1 MDTGIPLPEEAPAA
15 RVPGDPVIVDRL
27 PVARVAAAHRRRVAD
42 RVLARPS
49 IAAVLALLVV
59 VAVFGVRVPGLLT
72 LEGLAGVL
80 DAAALLGIGGVA
92 VGLLLVGG
100 HFDLS
105 IGTVTVASAVLTGV
119 LAGPME
125 WGIWPALAVSLAA
138 ALTVGLVNGW
148 LVVRTGLPSFLV
160 TLATALVLQGTT
172 VSALPLVAGG
182 PRITGLDEAP
192 GWSSAAA
199 LFGSTAEV
207 GGGVFRVSLLW
218 WLAGTAGAGWLL
230 WRTRFG
236 NDVLAM
242 GGSRRAAREL
252 GVPVQRTT
260 LTLYALTATAGWLLG
275 TLALV
280 PAASVAATPSL
291 ILAIDFVVVAV
302 IGGCLLTGGYGSMAG
317 AAAGALLYAV
327 ARRGVELA
335 GWDPRWSQALLGVF
349 LLVAL
354 LVGGVVR
361 ARLRAAPRS

>member
-105 IGTVTVASAVLTGV
+105 IGTVTVAGAVLTGV

-230 WRTRFG
+230 
-236 NDVLAM
+236 
-242 GGSRRAAREL
+242 
-252 GVPVQRTT
+252 
-260 LTLYALTATAGWLLG
+260 G

-280 PAASVAATPSL
+280 PVASVAATPSL
-291 ILAIDFVVVAV
+291 ATSVDLVVVAV
-302 IGGCLLTGGYGSMAG
+302 LGGCLLTGGYGSMAG
-317 AAAGALLYAV
+317 AAVGALLYAV
-327 ARRGVELA
+327 ARGGVELS
-335 GWDPRWSQALLGVF
+335 GWDPRWSQVLLGVL

-361 ARLRAAPRS
+361 SRLRAAPRS

>member
-1 MDTGIPLPEEAPAA
+1 VTVDRLPAA
-15 RVPGDPVIVDRL
+15 RVAPP
-27 PVARVAAAHRRRVAD
+27 RRRVLD

-49 IAAVLALLVV
+49 LAAVVGLAVV
-59 VAVFGVRVPGLLT
+59 VVVFGLRAPGLLT
-72 LEGLAGVL
+72 AEGLAGVL

-100 HFDLS
+100 HFDVS
-105 IGTVTVASAVLTGV
+105 IGTVVAGSAVLTGV
-119 LAGPME
+119 LAGPLE

-138 ALTVGLVNGW
+138 ALAVGLVNGW
-148 LVVRTGLPSFLV
+148 LVVTTGLPSFLV

-172 VSALPLVAGG
+172 LSVLPLVAGA

-192 GWSSAAA
+192 GWASASA

-207 GGGVFRVSLLW
+207 GGGVFPVSLLW
-218 WLAGTAGAGWLL
+218 WLAVTALAGWLL

-252 GVPVQRTT
+252 GVPVPRTT
-260 LTLYALTATAGWLLG
+260 VVLYALTATAGWLLG

-280 PAASVAATPSL
+280 PVASVAAAPSL
-291 ILAIDFVVVAV
+291 ATSVDFVVVAV

-317 AAAGALLYAV
+317 AAVGALLYAV
-327 ARRGVELA
+327 ARRGVELS
-335 GWDPRWSQALLGVF
+335 GWDPRWSQALLGVL

-354 LVGGVVR
+354 LVGGAVR

>member
-1 MDTGIPLPEEAPAA
+1 VTVDRLPAA
-15 RVPGDPVIVDRL
+15 RVAPP
-27 PVARVAAAHRRRVAD
+27 RRRVLD

-49 IAAVLALLVV
+49 LAAVVGLAVV
-59 VAVFGVRVPGLLT
+59 VVVFGLRAPGLLT
-72 LEGLAGVL
+72 VEGLAGVL

-100 HFDLS
+100 HFDVS
-105 IGTVTVASAVLTGV
+105 IGTVVAGSAVLTGV
-119 LAGPME
+119 LAGPLE

-138 ALTVGLVNGW
+138 ALAVGLVNGW
-148 LVVRTGLPSFLV
+148 LVVTTGLPSFLV

-172 VSALPLVAGG
+172 LSVLPLVAGA

-192 GWSSAAA
+192 GWASASA

-207 GGGVFRVSLLW
+207 GGGVFPVSLLW
-218 WLAGTAGAGWLL
+218 WLAVTALAGWLL

-252 GVPVQRTT
+252 GVPVPRTT
-260 LTLYALTATAGWLLG
+260 VVLYALTATAGWLLG

-280 PAASVAATPSL
+280 PVASVAAAPSL
-291 ILAIDFVVVAV
+291 ATSVDFVVVAV

-317 AAAGALLYAV
+317 AAVGALLYAV
-327 ARRGVELA
+327 ARRGVELS
-335 GWDPRWSQALLGVF
+335 GWDPRWSQALLGVL

-354 LVGGVVR
+354 LVGGAVR

>member
-1 MDTGIPLPEEAPAA
+1 M
-15 RVPGDPVIVDRL
+15 PGDPVTVDRL
-27 PVARVAAAHRRRVAD
+27 SVPRAVPTRRGRLAA

-49 IAAVLALLVV
+49 IPAVLGLLVV
-59 VAVFGVRVPGLLT
+59 VAVFAVRAPGLASI
-72 LEGLAGVL
+72 EGLAGVL
-80 DAAALLGIGGVA
+80 DAAALLGIGGVM

-100 HFDLS
+100 HFDVS
-105 IGTVTVASAVLTGV
+105 IGTVTAGSAALTGV
-119 LAGPME
+119 LVGSFR
-125 WGIWPALAVSLAA
+125 WGIWPALAASLAA
-138 ALTVGLVNGW
+138 ALAVGLLNGW

-160 TLATALVLQGTT
+160 TLATALVVQGTT
-172 VSALPLVAGG
+172 VAGLPLVAGG

-192 GWSSAAA
+192 GWPSASA
-199 LFGSTAEV
+199 LFGSTVRV
-207 GGGVFRVSLLW
+207 GGGVFPVSLLW
-218 WLAGTAGAGWLL
+218 WLAVTALAGWLL

-252 GVPVQRTT
+252 GVPVARTT
-260 LTLYALTATAGWLLG
+260 VVLYALTAATGWLLG

-291 ILAIDFVVVAV
+291 ATAIDFVVVAV

-327 ARRGVELA
+327 ARRGVELS
-335 GWDPRWSQALLGVF
+335 GWDPRWSQVLLGVL

-361 ARLRAAPRS
+361 GRLRAAPRS

>member
-1 MDTGIPLPEEAPAA
+1 MT
-15 RVPGDPVIVDRL
+15 VDRL
-27 PVARVAAAHRRRVAD
+27 PATRVAPPRRRRVLD

-49 IAAVLALLVV
+49 IAAVLGLAVV
-59 VAVFGVRVPGLLT
+59 VAVFGVRAPGLLAP
-72 LEGLAGVL
+72 EGLAGVL

-105 IGTVTVASAVLTGV
+105 IGTLAVASAVLTGV
-119 LAGPME
+119 LVGPMQ
-125 WGIWPALAVSLAA
+125 WGTWPALAVSLAA
-138 ALTVGLVNGW
+138 ALGVGLVNGG

-172 VSALPLVAGG
+172 LSALPLVVGG
-182 PRITGLDEAP
+182 PRITGLDQAP
-192 GWSSAAA
+192 GWPSAAA
-199 LFGSTAEV
+199 LFGSTAEL
-207 GGGVFRVSLLW
+207 GGGVFPVSLLW
-218 WLAGTAGAGWLL
+218 WVAATAGAGWLL

-236 NDVLAM
+236 NEVLAM

-260 LTLYALTATAGWLLG
+260 LVLYALTATAAWLLG

-291 ILAIDFVVVAV
+291 AVAFDFVVVAV

-317 AAAGALLYAV
+317 AAVGALLYAV
-327 ARRGVELA
+327 ARRGVELS
-335 GWDPRWSQALLGVF
+335 GWDPRWSQALLGVL

-354 LVGGVVR
+354 MVGGVVR
-361 ARLRAAPRS
+361 GRLRAAPRS

>member
-1 MDTGIPLPEEAPAA
+1 VT
-15 RVPGDPVIVDRL
+15 VDRL
-27 PVARVAAAHRRRVAD
+27 PFTRVAPPRRRVLD
-42 RVLARPS
+42 RVMARPS
-49 IAAVLALLVV
+49 LAAVLGLLVV
-59 VAVFGVRVPGLLT
+59 VVVFALRVPELLT
-72 LEGLAGVL
+72 PEGLAGVL
-80 DAAALLGIGGVA
+80 DEAALLGIGGVA
-92 VGLLLVGG
+92 VGMLLVGG

-119 LAGPME
+119 LAGTTG

-138 ALTVGLVNGW
+138 ALAVGLVNGW

-172 VSALPLVAGG
+172 VSALPLVIGA
-182 PRITGLDEAP
+182 PRVTGLDEAP
-192 GWSSAAA
+192 GWSSASG

-207 GGGVFRVSLLW
+207 GGGVFPVSLLW
-218 WLAGTAGAGWLL
+218 WLVTTAGASWLL

-252 GVPVQRTT
+252 GVPVPRTT
-260 LTLYALTATAGWLLG
+260 LILFAMTATAGWLLG

-280 PAASVAATPSL
+280 PVASVGATPAL
-291 ILAIDFVVVAV
+291 VTAIDFVAVAV

-317 AAAGALLYAV
+317 AAVGALLYAV
-327 ARRGVELA
+327 ARRGVELS
-335 GWDPRWSQALLGVF
+335 GWDLRWSQALLGVL

-354 LVGGVVR
+354 LFGGAVR
-361 ARLRAAPRS
+361 SRLRAAPRS

>member
-1 MDTGIPLPEEAPAA
+1 MTVDRLPAA
-15 RVPGDPVIVDRL
+15 RVAPP
-27 PVARVAAAHRRRVAD
+27 RRRVLD

-49 IAAVLALLVV
+49 LAAVVGLAVV
-59 VAVFGVRVPGLLT
+59 VVVFGLRAPGLLT
-72 LEGLAGVL
+72 VEGLAGVL

-100 HFDLS
+100 HFDVS
-105 IGTVTVASAVLTGV
+105 IGTVVAGSAVLTGV
-119 LAGPME
+119 LAGPLE

-138 ALTVGLVNGW
+138 ALAVGLVNGW
-148 LVVRTGLPSFLV
+148 LVVTTGLPSFLV

-172 VSALPLVAGG
+172 LSVLPLVAGA

-192 GWSSAAA
+192 GWASASA

-207 GGGVFRVSLLW
+207 GGGVFPVSLLW
-218 WLAGTAGAGWLL
+218 WLAVTALAGWLL

-252 GVPVQRTT
+252 GVPVPRTT
-260 LTLYALTATAGWLLG
+260 VVLYALTATAGWLLG

-280 PAASVAATPSL
+280 PVASVAAAPSL
-291 ILAIDFVVVAV
+291 ATSVDFVVVAV

-317 AAAGALLYAV
+317 AAVGALLYAV
-327 ARRGVELA
+327 ARRGVELS
-335 GWDPRWSQALLGVF
+335 GWDPRWSQALLGVL

-354 LVGGVVR
+354 LVGGAVR